1 MFGRIGENSNVGR
14 IRERNS
20 KFIKKETKILM
31 FGERK
36 KNYVSKNTA
45 RIPRCTGIGAQF
57 QCL

>member
-36 KNYVSKNTA
+36 KKL
-45 RIPRCTGIGAQF
+45 F
-57 QCL
+57 QRTQLEFQGVQG

>member
-31 FGERK
+31 FGEGK

-45 RIPRCTGIGAQF
+45 RIPRCIGIGTQF